1 MTLSR
6 LGAEM
11 FTAPLT
17 DHGEGPVW
25 LAGYGLAVLDMLAGD
40 IVLVSAAGAE
50 TARHHI
56 GPVAAALRQ
65 RSAGGFVAG
74 TERGFALLRDD
85 FSLEQE
91 ITCWDDPAVRMNDG
105 AADPQGRFWCGSMA
119 YDFTPQAG
127 ALWRLDPDRTVT
139 RVVDGVTCSNGLAW
153 TPDGAAALYIDSPT
167 HRVDRLALQPDG
179 SVARR
184 EPFADLTGQGL
195 PDGLAIDAAGGVWVA
210 LFAAGRLVHLDPAG
224 RVDAE
229 VLLPVA
235 QVTACCFGGDGAA
248 QLFVT
253 TSRYGLDDPE
263 PEAGAVF
270 VVEPA
275 VGGFAAPVF
284 GG

>member
-1 MTLSR
+1 MRISR
-6 LGAEM
+6 LNAEM
-11 FTAPLT
+11 FAGPVT
-17 DHGEGPVW
+17 DHGEGPAW
-25 LAGYGLAVLDMLAGD
+25 LSGHGLAVLDMLAGD
-40 IVLVSAAGAE
+40 IVLLSAAGTE

-56 GPVAAALRQ
+56 GPVAAALRE
-65 RSAGGFVAG
+65 RSGGGFVAG

-85 FSLEQE
+85 FSVAEE

-119 YDFTPQAG
+119 YDFTAGAG

-139 RVVDGVTCSNGLAW
+139 RVLDEITCSNGLAW
-153 TPDGAAALYIDSPT
+153 TADGATALYIDSPT
-167 HRVDRLALQPDG
+167 DRVDRLTLRPDG

-184 EPFADLTGQGL
+184 EPFADLAGQGL

-210 LFAAGRLVHLDPAG
+210 LFGAGRLTHLDPTGAP
-224 RVDAE
+224 DAE
-229 VLLPVA
+229 VLLPAA
-235 QVTACCFGGDGAA
+235 QVTACCFGGDGLA

-263 PEAGAVF
+263 PQAGAVF

-275 VGGFAAPVF
+275 VGGFPAPAF
-284 GG
+284 AG